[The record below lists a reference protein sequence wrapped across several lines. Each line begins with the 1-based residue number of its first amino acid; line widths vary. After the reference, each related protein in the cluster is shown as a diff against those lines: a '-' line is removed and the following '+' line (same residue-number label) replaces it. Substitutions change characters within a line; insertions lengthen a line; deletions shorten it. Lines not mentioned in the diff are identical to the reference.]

1 MTLKYNIL
9 SYPTTIKWSNWEKD
23 RVING
28 AHHLYHLIF
37 SLFLFVFSLYFVLIL
52 FPFKGEYG
60 TQYEMRKSGC
70 RGITYERSETSGPA
84 PSRRTDAHGS
94 LEGQRYFFILFWP
107 SPQSRDDQ
115 YVAGLQQ
122 KVARFVPH
130 PFTPSTIW
138 LRNVYSG
145 V

>member
-1 MTLKYNIL
+1 
-9 SYPTTIKWSNWEKD
+9 
-23 RVING
+23 
-28 AHHLYHLIF
+28 
-37 SLFLFVFSLYFVLIL
+37 
-52 FPFKGEYG
+52 
-60 TQYEMRKSGC
+60 MRKSGC

-122 KVARFVPH
+122 KVARLVPH
-130 PFTPSTIW
+130 PFYTEYHMTEKCAQRCVKS
-138 LRNVYSG
+138 LSSLL
-145 V
+145 

>member
-1 MTLKYNIL
+1 
-9 SYPTTIKWSNWEKD
+9 
-23 RVING
+23 
-28 AHHLYHLIF
+28 
-37 SLFLFVFSLYFVLIL
+37 
-52 FPFKGEYG
+52 
-60 TQYEMRKSGC
+60 MRKSGC

-130 PFTPSTIW
+130 PFTPSTI
-138 LRNVYSG
+138 
-145 V
+145 